1 MTVVD
6 NSVDTNFYC
15 SQKFWWLSVDLAK
28 RQTLSCCS
36 ADPVSVDMA
45 WLDQHPGQLFNS
57 PHLQRER
64 TMMLQNQPVASCNT
78 ACWQPESQGKT
89 SRRMIFKSDIL
100 AETDVQA
107 SPTELNIIVGNDCNM
122 TCVYCCKQYS
132 SAWLRDLSE
141 NGTYHAVDTGDDRFE
156 INNIDRILLRV
167 SQKALDKSESTQ
179 RLLTEIRSILLASTI
194 RQVLITGGEPF
205 LYLGLAEL
213 VKSIPSHVKV
223 IIQSGLGVD
232 SSRLARELE
241 KLPATQIEVGIS
253 AETTDQLYEFVR
265 HGNTWK
271 QFTKNIQI
279 LRDLTIPY
287 SFLSVVSNLTVH
299 GLADFAQ
306 YAEDAAVRYYPC
318 NDPDFLS
325 ISVLD
330 ANSKDQ
336 ILQSVDQLPPALASM
351 IVKSIAAEPTEPQ
364 RRNLNEY
371 VNEFSKRRNILPS
384 TVLPQSLLEWMAK

>member
-1 MTVVD
+1 MT
-6 NSVDTNFYC
+6 DTATSFYC
-15 SQKFWWLSVDLAK
+15 SQKFWWLSIDLAK

-45 WLDQHPGQLFNS
+45 WLAQHPGQLFNT
-57 PHLQRER
+57 PHLQQER

-78 ACWQPESQGKT
+78 ACWQPESQGKS
-89 SRRMIFKSDIL
+89 SRRLVWKSNVL

-132 SAWLRDLSE
+132 SAWLRDLTE
-141 NGTYHAVDTGDDRFE
+141 NGPYHTVDTGDDRFE
-156 INNIDRILLRV
+156 INNVDRILLRI
-167 SQKALDKSESTQ
+167 SQKALNKSDSTQ
-179 RLLTEIRSILLASTI
+179 QLRNEIRSMLLSSTI
-194 RQVLITGGEPF
+194 TRVSIVGGEPF

-213 VKSIPSHVKV
+213 IKSIPSHIKV

-232 SSRLARELE
+232 SRRLVQELN
-241 KLPATQIEVGIS
+241 KLPTEQIEVGIS

-271 QFTKNIQI
+271 RLVENIQI
-279 LRDLTIPY
+279 LRDLSVPY
-287 SFLSVVSNLTVH
+287 TFLSVVSNLTIH
-299 GLADFAQ
+299 GLPKFVQ
-306 YAEDAAVRYYPC
+306 YAEDASVKYYLC

-325 ISVLD
+325 INVLD
-330 ANSKDQ
+330 PASKDQ
-336 ILQSVDQLPPALASM
+336 ILQSADQFPTGLKF
-351 IVKSIAAEPTEPQ
+351 IVVNSIAAEPTEPQ

-384 TVLPQSLLEWMAK
+384 TILPQSFMEWMAK

>member
-1 MTVVD
+1 MTAA
-6 NSVDTNFYC
+6 NRNFYC

-36 ADPVSVDMA
+36 ADPVSIDMT
-45 WLDQHPGQLFNS
+45 WLDQHPGQLFNT
-57 PHLQRER
+57 PHLQQER

-78 ACWQPESQGKT
+78 ACWQPESQGKS
-89 SRRMIFKSDIL
+89 SRRLVFKSNVL
-100 AETDVQA
+100 AETDIQA

-141 NGTYHAVDTGDDRFE
+141 NGTYHTVDTGDDRFE
-156 INNIDRILLRV
+156 INNVDRILLKV
-167 SQKALDKSESTQ
+167 GQKDLTKSETTQ
-179 RLLTEIRSILLASTI
+179 RLLNEIHSILLSSTI
-194 RQVLITGGEPF
+194 TQVVITGGEPF
-205 LYLGLAEL
+205 LYLGLVEL

-232 SSRLARELE
+232 SRRLRQELE
-241 KLPATQIEVGIS
+241 KLPTAQIEVGIS

-271 QFTKNIQI
+271 RLVENIQI
-279 LRDLTIPY
+279 LKDLRVPY
-287 SFLSVVSNLTVH
+287 SFTSVVSNLTIH
-299 GLADFAQ
+299 GLAKFTQ
-306 YAEDAAVRYYPC
+306 YADAATVRYYPC

-330 ANSKDQ
+330 PVSKDQ
-336 ILQSVDQLPPALASM
+336 ILQAVDQLPINLKSV
-351 IVKSIAAEPTEPQ
+351 IVKSITADPTEQQ
-364 RRNLNEY
+364 RCNLNEY
-371 VNEFSKRRNILPS
+371 VNEFSKRRNLLPS
-384 TVLPQSLLEWMAK
+384 TVLPQSFVDWMAK

>member
-1 MTVVD
+1 MTATD
-6 NSVDTNFYC
+6 GNFYC

-36 ADPVSVDMA
+36 ADPKSIDMS
-45 WLDQHPGQLFNS
+45 WLNQHPGQLFNS
-57 PHLQRER
+57 PHLQQER
-64 TMMLQNQPVASCNT
+64 TLMLQNQPVASCNT
-78 ACWQPESQGKT
+78 ACWQPESQGKS
-89 SRRMIFKSDIL
+89 SRRLVFKSDLL

-107 SPTELNIIVGNDCNM
+107 SPKELNIIVGNDCNM

-141 NGTYHAVDTGDDRFE
+141 NGTYHNVDTGNDRFE
-156 INNIDRILLRV
+156 INNVDRILLRV

-179 RLLTEIRSILLASTI
+179 CLLTEIRSILLASTI
-194 RQVLITGGEPF
+194 RQVIITGGEPF

-213 VKSIPSHVKV
+213 VKSIPLHVKV

-232 SSRLARELE
+232 SRRLVQELN
-241 KLPATQIEVGIS
+241 KLPVQQIEVGIS

-271 QFTKNIQI
+271 QFTENIQI
-279 LRDLTIPY
+279 LRDLAIHY
-287 SFLSVVSNLTVH
+287 SFSSVVSNLTIH
-299 GLADFAQ
+299 GIAEFAH
-306 YAEDAAVRYYPC
+306 YAEDAVVRYYPC

-330 ANSKDQ
+330 PVSKDQ
-336 ILQSVDQLPPALASM
+336 ILKSVDQLPLAARST
-351 IVKSIAAEPTEPQ
+351 IVESITAEPTEPQ

-371 VNEFSKRRNILPS
+371 VNEFSKRRNILS
-384 TVLPQSLLEWMAK
+384 SALLPQSFLEWMAK